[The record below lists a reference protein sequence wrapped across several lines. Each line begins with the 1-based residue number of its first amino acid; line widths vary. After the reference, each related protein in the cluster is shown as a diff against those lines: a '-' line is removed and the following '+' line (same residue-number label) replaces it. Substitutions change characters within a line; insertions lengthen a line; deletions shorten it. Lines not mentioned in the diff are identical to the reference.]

1 MHLWNNFSII
11 PGAGTAAV
19 NNHRSNNAYLV
30 GSFFMIHISVSEN
43 IEGFRAI
50 REAID
55 GNVVL
60 GMHIKKA
67 RYNIGI
73 VKLDVL
79 LTALWS
85 DDLPALCH
93 GIGRTLAPMNRF
105 HKVTNFLTM
114 FLWLYFHLQYCSSMG
129 VVELN
134 DRSRT
139 GACSI
144 RYGTCYYYRQE

>member
-1 MHLWNNFSII
+1 
-11 PGAGTAAV
+11 
-19 NNHRSNNAYLV
+19 
-30 GSFFMIHISVSEN
+30 MIHISVSEN

-55 GNVVL
+55 GNVL
-60 GMHIKKA
+60 LEMHLKKA
-67 RYNIGI
+67 RYIRI
-73 VKLDVL
+73 VNLDVL
-79 LTALWS
+79 LTALRS
-85 DDLPALCH
+85 EDIPALCH

-114 FLWLYFHLQYCSSMG
+114 FLWLYFHMSYYSSMD

-139 GACSI
+139 GTCS
-144 RYGTCYYYRQE
+144 T

>member
-1 MHLWNNFSII
+1 MHLWNDFSKYREQARPARII
-11 PGAGTAAV
+11 I
-19 NNHRSNNAYLV
+19 SNNAYLL
-30 GSFFMIHISVSEN
+30 GSFFMIHISVSKN

-60 GMHIKKA
+60 GMHIKKT
-67 RYNIGI
+67 RYNIRI

-79 LTALWS
+79 LTALRS
-85 DDLPALCH
+85 EDLPALCH
-93 GIGRTLAPMNRF
+93 GIGRKLAPMNRF

-114 FLWLYFHLQYCSSMG
+114 FLRLYFHMSYCSSMG

-139 GACSI
+139 GACS
-144 RYGTCYYYRQE
+144 T

>member
-1 MHLWNNFSII
+1 MS
-11 PGAGTAAV
+11 
-19 NNHRSNNAYLV
+19 
-30 GSFFMIHISVSEN
+30 HISVSEN
-43 IEGFRAI
+43 IKGFRAI

-67 RYNIGI
+67 RYNIRI

-79 LTALWS
+79 LIALWS
-85 DDLPALCH
+85 EDLPALCH

-114 FLWLYFHLQYCSSMG
+114 FLWLYFHLHYCSSMG

-144 RYGTCYYYRQE
+144 